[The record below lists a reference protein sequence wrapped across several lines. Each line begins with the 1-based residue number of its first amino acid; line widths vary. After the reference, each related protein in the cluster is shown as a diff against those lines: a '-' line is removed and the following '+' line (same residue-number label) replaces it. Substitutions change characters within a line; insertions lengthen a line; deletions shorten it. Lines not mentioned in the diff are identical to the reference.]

1 MLGNYL
7 QQRTSADVPF
17 QMHFFLGALRVKY
30 RKNCL
35 IFFLKFGRRQEKH
48 EKLRSMQRV
57 NVIHV
62 FQMCLCEE
70 GYIFL
75 GSRLGN
81 SLLLKYTEKDSS
93 ETVKIP
99 DVEIKVILHF
109 S

>member
-1 MLGNYL
+1 
-7 QQRTSADVPF
+7 
-17 QMHFFLGALRVKY
+17 
-30 RKNCL
+30 
-35 IFFLKFGRRQEKH
+35 
-48 EKLRSMQRV
+48 
-57 NVIHV
+57 
-62 FQMCLCEE
+62 MCLCEE

-109 S
+109 SQLHHGKTCTLGLHSVRTQTSLSTYNIDYAEC